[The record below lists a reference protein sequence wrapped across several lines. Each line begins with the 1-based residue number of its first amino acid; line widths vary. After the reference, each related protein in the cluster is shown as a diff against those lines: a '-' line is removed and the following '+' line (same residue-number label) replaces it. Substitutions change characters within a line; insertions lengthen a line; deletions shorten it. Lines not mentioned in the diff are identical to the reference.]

1 MTRMAAQCGLAA
13 LLDRAVDQRRIE
25 QPTIGTEGEGVLR
38 NCFSASSSTYGL
50 PVSGLTMYALNELD
64 RMLAPIG

>member
-1 MTRMAAQCGLAA
+1 MGFAA

-25 QPTIGTEGEGVLR
+25 QPTIGTEGEGVLEELLLGVEQHVG
-38 NCFSASSSTYGL
+38 FAGL
-50 PVSGLTMYALNELD
+50 WVDNYALNELD